1 VQNNTSK
8 INLLVFLFEVW
19 YHSFDTIPAII
30 KIFMS
35 GGFENRLNMKV
46 VSSDAKTECP
56 MYVQTLLTSTHE
68 VADSRLFQ
76 HVKVALTTCCE
87 RVVVIASDT
96 DIVVIATY
104 LFDNFRLDG
113 LLELFIQTKDYV
125 IPIHSLVAGFST
137 CERAMMSLMHALS
150 VCDTNGFMF
159 GKGKVL
165 FYKAVQQ
172 TNTATD
178 LGRFMFR
185 DG

>member
-1 VQNNTSK
+1 
-8 INLLVFLFEVW
+8 
-19 YHSFDTIPAII
+19 
-30 KIFMS
+30 MS

-46 VSSDAKTECP
+46 VSSDGETECP

-68 VADSRLFQ
+68 EADSRIFL
-76 HVKVALTTCCE
+76 HVKVASTTCCE
-87 RVVVIASDT
+87 RVVVVASDT

-125 IPIHSLVAGFST
+125 IPIHSLVTGFST
-137 CERAMMSLMHALS
+137 CERAMMPLMHALS
-150 VCDTNGFMF
+150 GCDTNGFMF

-185 DG
+185 DGEWY